1 MNSSREY
8 DPCNARTEKTRDLL
22 PSVAGRYWLA
32 RTAAIAAIPRKAA
45 VASILFSVSLGSSKT
60 ASTALTGCC
69 LQNVWQ
75 TVCLGSDVL
84 GTISKRTPQATADA
98 WLTCPSS
105 PSSACPLS

>member
-1 MNSSREY
+1 MNSWREY

-32 RTAAIAAIPRKAA
+32 GTAAVAIPRKAA
-45 VASILFSVSLGSSKT
+45 VANILFSVSLGSSKT

-69 LQNVWQ
+69 LLNVWQ
-75 TVCLGSDVL
+75 TVCLDSDVP
-84 GTISKRTPQATADA
+84 GTISKKTPQSTADA
-98 WLTCPSS
+98 WLTYPSS